1 MLKDSLNE
9 LIATYPNFPKE
20 GILFRDMMP
29 VLENPEV
36 FNELIASMSNL
47 EISQKADAILAIDA
61 RGFLLGSAISLK
73 LSKPLIVAR
82 KPGKL
87 PGDIISQS
95 YSLEYGSNSLSIQK
109 NAIKPYKSFVI
120 IDDLLATGGT
130 VECVSKILSSQQ
142 KKVTGLN
149 VVIELSEL
157 NGSSKFNFPVSSQV
171 NY

>member
-1 MLKDSLNE
+1 ME
-9 LIATYPNFPKE
+9 P
-20 GILFRDMMP
+20 
-29 VLENPEV
+29 
-36 FNELIASMSNL
+36 
-47 EISQKADAILAIDA
+47 ADYLVHVNA
-61 RGFLLGSAISLK
+61 LLPCLVVYYA
-73 LSKPLIVAR
+73 
-82 KPGKL
+82 
-87 PGDIISQS
+87 
-95 YSLEYGSNSLSIQK
+95 LSIQK

-130 VECVSKILSSQQ
+130 VECVAKILSSQQ